1 MEKISQS
8 FYNTIY
14 ITAFLLGILLLL
26 LLKHLLESYFFK
38 GVKKGEEII
47 YNKPL
52 AYEITL
58 CFIWVGFALLSFSSF
73 MEKSWEYKIFEIIFV
88 SLFISRAIKIF
99 KSRNA
104 EIRLSKNHV
113 YIKDTSGN
121 EMIIKE
127 PKSFEIKTIT
137 SDELSITGK
146 SKFLALT
153 VKDNQEHIVN
163 LDALHLS
170 EFRLALIKDIKRIY
184 GKEMLRIESTLLE
197 KVLKNKKA
205 MVLYILFALVL
216 TFVFQL
222 MS

>member
-38 GVKKGEEII
+38 GVKKGDEII

-99 KSRNA
+99 NSRNA
-104 EIRLSKNHV
+104 EIRLAKHHV

-121 EMIIKE
+121 EMIINE

-137 SDELSITGK
+137 RDELSITGK
-146 SKFLALT
+146 SKSLALT

-170 EFRLALIKDIKRIY
+170 EFRSALIKDIKRIY

-205 MVLYILFALVL
+205 MVLYIVFALVL